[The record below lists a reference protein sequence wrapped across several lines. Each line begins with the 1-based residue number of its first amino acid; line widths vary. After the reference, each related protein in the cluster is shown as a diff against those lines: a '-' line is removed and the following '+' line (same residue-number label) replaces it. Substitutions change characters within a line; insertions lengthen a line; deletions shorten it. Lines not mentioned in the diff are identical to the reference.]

1 MSNET
6 NIHEHVGELL
16 SGYIDGE
23 LTQQDQQRVRLH
35 CENCADCRRGLE
47 ELRTLRETMGKS
59 NLSKVPQNI
68 WRETMDDTAVKAT
81 RGIGW
86 VLFIGGLLL
95 VAGYFVFT
103 IIPEM
108 SLLQA
113 LIGQGKFSE
122 ALEMIEA
129 AADAP
134 VDDELQLRPAL
145 AVAAGDDDHLATLA
159 VHAVDPLLLRLP
171 LARQVVRDHGHAVQR
186 LQPEQRTQVGDFVGR
201 VQLEFLESG
210 QAGQRAN
217 VLDALRPIEI

>member
-1 MSNET
+1 MMSNET

-59 NLSKVPQNI
+59 KLSKVPQNV

-95 VAGYFVFT
+95 VAGYFVVT
-103 IIPEM
+103 VIPEL
-108 SLLQA
+108 SLLEA
-113 LIGQGKFSE
+113 LIVGGFYGG
-122 ALEMIEA
+122 M
-129 AADAP
+129 
-134 VDDELQLRPAL
+134 
-145 AVAAGDDDHLATLA
+145 
-159 VHAVDPLLLRLP
+159 LLLFISVLR
-171 LARQVVRDHGHAVQR
+171 QR
-186 LQPEQRTQVGDFVGR
+186 L
-201 VQLEFLESG
+201 
-210 QAGQRAN
+210 
-217 VLDALRPIEI
+217 IERKSDKYKDVEI